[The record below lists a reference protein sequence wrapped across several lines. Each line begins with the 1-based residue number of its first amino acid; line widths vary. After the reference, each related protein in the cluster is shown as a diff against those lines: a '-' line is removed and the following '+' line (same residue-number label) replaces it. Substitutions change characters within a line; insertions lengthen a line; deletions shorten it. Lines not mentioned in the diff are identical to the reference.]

1 MPIKKV
7 LRGTPDASKAIWT
20 RRNCYFNGR
29 WVDTP
34 IYDGQKLDEG
44 NNIPGN
50 AIIEEPTTTTVIPA
64 GHSCH
69 VDEFGN
75 FLIVRNE

>member
-1 MPIKKV
+1 VAV
-7 LRGTPDASKAIWT
+7 LLWVGGQIE
-20 RRNCYFNGR
+20 YF
-29 WVDTP
+29 
-34 IYDGQKLDEG
+34 LE
-44 NNIPGN
+44 N